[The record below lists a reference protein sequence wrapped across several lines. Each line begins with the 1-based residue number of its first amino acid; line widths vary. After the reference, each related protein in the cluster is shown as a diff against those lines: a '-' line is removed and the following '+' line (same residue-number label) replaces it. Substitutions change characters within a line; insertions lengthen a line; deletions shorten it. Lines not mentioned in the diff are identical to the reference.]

1 MICFTEGGGVYGRNP
16 IVSNIKQIYCNVSMI
31 SESDRHQLKK
41 MIEAHGVEDHT
52 EKIRLNN
59 HSSEIRRCIQH
70 IVKVKETVTEN
81 IEEEVLKEAGF
92 LFVHYF
98 DIYNLV
104 LKQRDVSLLLEL
116 INILERIE
124 KGELDQHEGSYLVG
138 KLLKGIYIDT
148 VIQNSGSDKPV
159 PKREP
164 KPVSWTEYKAMRT
177 S

>member
-1 MICFTEGGGVYGRNP
+1 
-16 IVSNIKQIYCNVSMI
+16 MI
-31 SESDRHQLKK
+31 SDSDRHQLKK
-41 MIEAHGVEDHT
+41 MIEAHGVEDQT
-52 EKIRLNN
+52 EQIRLNN
-59 HSSEIRRCIQH
+59 HSAEIRRCIQH

-104 LKQRDVSLLLEL
+104 LKQCDVTLLLRF
-116 INILERIE
+116 IDILERIE

-138 KLLKGIYIDT
+138 KLLKEIYIDT
-148 VIQNSGSDKPV
+148 VIHNSKSDQPV
-159 PKREP
+159 PKVEP
-164 KPVSWTEYKAMRT
+164 KPISWTEFKAMKRI